1 VADGVLGG
9 RPSIRE
15 LHREVMAM
23 IRFARTATMFAPV
36 LLLLLAAGAC
46 GDDDG
51 VSDGVPTGPVTVQVY
66 FLNEPN
72 FNVGTE
78 PYVTPVEREVDAADA
93 ERGALDALFVGP
105 TAAEQDEGLRFVASE
120 ATGFADLEI
129 ADDIARVRLTG
140 GCSSGGSTFTVAN
153 EIVPTLKQFSEVGF
167 VKILDPDGNTEEPEG
182 QSDSIPECLEP

>member
-1 VADGVLGG
+1 M
-9 RPSIRE
+9 SI
-15 LHREVMAM
+15 M
-23 IRFARTATMFAPV
+23 RFARTAMMFAAV
-36 LLLLLAAGAC
+36 LLLVLAAAAC
-46 GDDDG
+46 GDDG
-51 VSDGVPTGPVTVQVY
+51 APEGTPTGPVTVQVY
-66 FLNEPN
+66 FLNEAN

-93 ERGALDALFVGP
+93 AQGALHALFAGP

-129 ADDIARVRLTG
+129 ADGIARVRLTG

-167 VKILDPDGNTEEPEG
+167 VKILDPDGNTESPEG
-182 QSDSIPECLEP
+182 PGDSIPFCLEP